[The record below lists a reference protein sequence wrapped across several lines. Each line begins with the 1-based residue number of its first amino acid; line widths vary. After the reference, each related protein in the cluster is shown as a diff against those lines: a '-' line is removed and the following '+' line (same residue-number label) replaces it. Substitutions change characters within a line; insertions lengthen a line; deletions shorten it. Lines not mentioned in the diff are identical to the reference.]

1 MNKRTK
7 KHIYDRLTDLL
18 QTYKIYLRHTVEYN
32 FYTASALN
40 MAYRTGGYNVLGA
53 YFMEDVISQYEYLK
67 WMSIWSKLMDKYSPN
82 VLTLAEDV

>member
-7 KHIYDRLTDLL
+7 SHIYDRLTDLL
-18 QTYKIYLRHTVEYN
+18 QTYKIYLRHEEEYN

-53 YFMEDVISQYEYLK
+53 YFMEDAITHYEYQKL
-67 WMSIWSKLMDKYSPN
+67 MTVWSKVIDKYSPA
-82 VLTLAEDV
+82 L